1 MTTIGQRVHA
11 ARIAAGLSQ
20 GQLAERAGV
29 AQAAISRIERGE
41 TREPGVLIMAGIAR
55 ALELTID
62 ELVAHNLRRRSAQQL
77 LAERVAALE
86 ARVAALEEGLDGGAR
101 GGV

>member
-1 MTTIGQRVHA
+1 MTIGQRVHA
-11 ARIAAGLSQ
+11 ARVAAGLSQ

-55 ALELTID
+55 ALDTSIE
-62 ELVAHNLRRRSAQQL
+62 ELVGHGARRRSAQQM
-77 LAERVAALE
+77 LAERVAGLE
-86 ARVAALEEGLDGGAR
+86 ARVAALEERLDEGLR
-101 GGV
+101 GNA

>member
-1 MTTIGQRVHA
+1 MTIGQRVHA
-11 ARIAAGLSQ
+11 ARLAAGLSQ
-20 GQLAERAGV
+20 GQLAQRAGV

-55 ALELTID
+55 ALDTSID
-62 ELVAHNLRRRSAQQL
+62 DLIALGGRRRSGQHV

-86 ARVAALEEGLDGGAR
+86 ARVAALEERLDGGAR